1 MEDKSE
7 KPELPRPD
15 EVQDGITSPVLPLHV
30 TKETQETSPAQPG
43 AETSTNLNPCNP
55 PGSVAP
61 VEHSKKMK
69 RRIFAEDPD
78 WCLDTVPCLSNICL
92 ETIVANYQEKPVY
105 DQLMP
110 VHKDFVHE
118 RLSTSLPLHITA
130 NLISDGAYWR
140 RCCEQRWDFCDV
152 SCYGHSWKRMFF
164 ERHMAHV
171 IEFFVPGV
179 TEPATVL
186 NIVPLCNNYIKRL
199 NISQLLPPIKNP
211 QKEVVKVKR
220 EEEEGE
226 EMYLDL
232 ESEPDHDG
240 PYLDHFDFNIVL
252 HKLPNLEEL
261 HLVYQVKNCGMNFEW
276 SLFEITDRDCESLGK
291 ALKSCLTLKTLHV
304 CLSHMDDNKCCRLVK
319 HLSDHPS
326 LRELDLSYNLIG
338 DKGAKAISQLLNK
351 SRLETLKMCN
361 NCIGDPGAKAI
372 AQALSHNGTLLSLN
386 LRLNCLQDEGGE
398 AIAGALLR
406 NDSLCHLHL
415 GANELT
421 GHTAA
426 MLAKALRQ
434 NKTLRSINLSFNK
447 LGVDGG
453 KALQAALSCNT
464 ILTECDVRLTEIED
478 QSASSIKQVVW
489 SNQHLEG

>member
-1 MEDKSE
+1 
-7 KPELPRPD
+7 
-15 EVQDGITSPVLPLHV
+15 
-30 TKETQETSPAQPG
+30 
-43 AETSTNLNPCNP
+43 
-55 PGSVAP
+55 
-61 VEHSKKMK
+61 
-69 RRIFAEDPD
+69 
-78 WCLDTVPCLSNICL
+78 
-92 ETIVANYQEKPVY
+92 
-105 DQLMP
+105 
-110 VHKDFVHE
+110 
-118 RLSTSLPLHITA
+118 
-130 NLISDGAYWR
+130 
-140 RCCEQRWDFCDV
+140 
-152 SCYGHSWKRMFF
+152 MFF

-291 ALKSCLTLKTLHV
+291 ALKSCLTLKVNAT
-304 CLSHMDDNKCCRLVK
+304 
-319 HLSDHPS
+319 
-326 LRELDLSYNLIG
+326 
-338 DKGAKAISQLLNK
+338 
-351 SRLETLKMCN
+351 
-361 NCIGDPGAKAI
+361 
-372 AQALSHNGTLLSLN
+372 QALSHNGTLLSLN

-447 LGVDGG
+447 LGVV
-453 KALQAALSCNT
+453 SN
-464 ILTECDVRLTEIED
+464 
-478 QSASSIKQVVW
+478 SSIFTASLWFLMSGSV
-489 SNQHLEG
+489 